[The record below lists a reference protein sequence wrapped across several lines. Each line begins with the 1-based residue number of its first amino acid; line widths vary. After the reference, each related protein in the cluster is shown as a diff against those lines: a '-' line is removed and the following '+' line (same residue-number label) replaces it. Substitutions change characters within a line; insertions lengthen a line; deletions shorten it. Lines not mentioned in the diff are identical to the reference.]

1 MIVGGT
7 GSKELAKAIAKEL
20 GQELAKVEFK
30 RFPDG
35 EIYVRALEGMDKEVV
50 VVQGMHAPQYDNL
63 MELLL
68 LVKMAKENGAEKVTA
83 VVPYFAHA
91 RQDKVF
97 EDGEIIAAEVVA
109 GMLKGAGVDRI
120 LTVDL
125 HFFRKEGK
133 FDLFGIKGYN
143 VTAADVLTGYVREKF
158 PEAVV
163 ITPDGGSAE
172 QAKAVGGVSLQ
183 KVRKDSYSVEMG
195 GLPDVEGKD
204 VLILD
209 DMITSGGTMRKA
221 IDLVRKAG
229 ARKIVAAATH
239 AAFTGGGYEKVKVAD
254 FVVTTDCIPHKTNM
268 VSVGPK
274 IAGVL
279 KSWK

>member
-7 GSKELAKAIAKEL
+7 GSAGMAEEIAKEL
-20 GQELAKVEFK
+20 GDRLAKAEYK

-35 EIYVRALEGMDKEVV
+35 EIYVRALEKLDGDVV
-50 VVQGMHAPQYDNL
+50 VVQGTHAPQYENL

-91 RQDKVF
+91 RQDRVF
-97 EDGEIIAAEVVA
+97 EAGEIVAAELVGDLMKV
-109 GMLKGAGVDRI
+109 AGVDRI

-125 HFFRKEGK
+125 HFHRKEGK

-143 VTAADVLTGYVREKF
+143 VTAADVLVDFVKKDY
-158 PEAVV
+158 PEVVV
-163 ITPDGGSAE
+163 ITPDVGSSE
-172 QAKAVGGVSLQ
+172 QAKKVGGVSLS
-183 KVRKDSYSVEMG
+183 KVRKDSYSVEME
-195 GLPDVEGKD
+195 GLPDVKGKD

-229 ARKIVAAATH
+229 ASKIIAAATH
-239 AAFTGGGYEKVKVAD
+239 AAFCGDGYEKVRVAD
-254 FVVTTDCIPHKTNM
+254 LIVTTDTIPHETSK
-268 VSVGPK
+268 VSLGPK
-274 IAGVL
+274 IAKVL
-279 KSWK
+279 KEWK